1 MRDKGLSVQRLTEL
15 LEIPPEVLVNV
26 PRVEVVG
33 HLQFRVENHRG
44 LEQYDGH
51 RVVLKI
57 PDGRL
62 IVTGQDLVIGWIDRN
77 EVLVTGQVR
86 SLVFKGA
93 VP

>member
-1 MRDKGLSVQRLTEL
+1 MSGKGRTIQRFTDM

-44 LEQYDGH
+44 LEQYEPN
-51 RVVLKI
+51 RVVLRI

-62 IVTGQDLVIGWIDRN
+62 VVTGRDLMIGWIDRN

-86 SLVFKGA
+86 SLVFKGDR
-93 VP
+93 P